1 MFAALGEILFEVVG
15 SPERLESVRDY
26 DFAEH
31 RVVEGRPRLQ
41 WVGNGLERLK
51 LELMMHSSF
60 SNPAAQ
66 VALLRAT
73 AAAHRALPLVFG
85 NGGFRGF
92 FVIDSLFVRSQQSSA
107 SGAPIA
113 INVGLSLREWA
124 AGSDL
129 ELATIPG
136 LPVPGAIATATAATS
151 GAAGKKAGVSALLRL
166 QAATGATSP
175 QLLANDVVAAAIVR
189 SATR

>member
-1 MFAALGEILFEVVG
+1 MFAALGEILSEVVG

-51 LELMMHSSF
+51 IELMMHSSF

-66 VALLRAT
+66 LALLRAT

-92 FVIDSLFVRSQQSSA
+92 FVIDSLFVRS
-107 SGAPIA
+107 
-113 INVGLSLREWA
+113 
-124 AGSDL
+124 
-129 ELATIPG
+129 
-136 LPVPGAIATATAATS
+136 
-151 GAAGKKAGVSALLRL
+151 
-166 QAATGATSP
+166 
-175 QLLANDVVAAAIVR
+175 
-189 SATR
+189 